1 MTQDE
6 MNDVAHDIMV
16 VLAKH
21 RVSLAESQAILQ
33 AVKEEIEKQTRTT
46 AQNTN
51 VSAVHVRVYL
61 QP

>member
-21 RVSLAESQAILQ
+21 RVTLAESQNILQ
-33 AVKEEIEKQTRTT
+33 AIKEEIEKQTRRI
-46 AQNTN
+46 AQNTD
-51 VSAVHVRVYL
+51 VSATPVRVYL
-61 QP
+61 